1 MWKDC
6 AMENQFCVDVSII
19 VLEGFLL
26 LFCTIYKSRALIS
39 KGVEFTEVPEFY
51 FIFYKLLEIFLLN

>member
-1 MWKDC
+1 MF
-6 AMENQFCVDVSII
+6 QFI

-39 KGVEFTEVPEFY
+39 KGVEFTEVPELLNFILFY
-51 FIFYKLLEIFLLN
+51 YKLFENFLLN